1 MYTFCQDNLQ
11 TIMNGRQD
19 GVGVGVGSVPTL
31 QSWLNSLTNSRVRD
45 IQDRV
50 C

>member
-19 GVGVGVGSVPTL
+19 GVGVGAGSVPTL